1 MKPRAKR
8 RERRLEC
15 WHRRHHLV
23 AHGEVR
29 VEGHVDADRVDR
41 RGREPS
47 PVALD
52 LPELHRV
59 HEALDALRARRRRP
73 ERPPGPNQTR
83 EETRSR
89 GSRRRPELPPG
100 GRGPDSAQRLGRTL
114 ERDEELRLQVH
125 HRHRR
130 LLRLVVEREGERRV
144 PRLPARRRVG
154 RPSVDVAAVAPHRP
168 LEQVAALAQQRCL
181 ERGRRRCAQLGRR
194 PVRQE
199 VAQRDP
205 AAAAPGTAPEARRPH
220 RERVAPLPQLGQRP
234 HRRLEWHIR
243 IRARVDLEE
252 GDDVE
257 AELADDAEAAQVDAA
272 ALERGGVSL
281 ARVANEGAVGA
292 HKLEHRDVGG

>member
-73 ERPPGPNQTR
+73 ER
-83 EETRSR
+83 
-89 GSRRRPELPPG
+89 PPG

>member
-8 RERRLEC
+8 RERRLERR
-15 WHRRHHLV
+15 HRRHHLV

-29 VEGHVDADRVDR
+29 VEGHVDAERVDR
-41 RGREPS
+41 RGREPRL
-47 PVALD
+47 VALD
-52 LPELHRV
+52 LPELHCV

-73 ERPPGPNQTR
+73 KR
-83 EETRSR
+83 
-89 GSRRRPELPPG
+89 PPG

-154 RPSVDVAAVAPHRP
+154 RRSVDVAAVAPHRP

-194 PVRQE
+194 PVGQE

-220 RERVAPLPQLGQRP
+220 RERVAPRPQLGQRP

-292 HKLEHRDVGG
+292 HKLDHRDVGG

>member
-8 RERRLEC
+8 RERRLERR
-15 WHRRHHLV
+15 HRRHHLV

-29 VEGHVDADRVDR
+29 VEGHVDAERVDR
-41 RGREPS
+41 RGREPRL
-47 PVALD
+47 VALD
-52 LPELHRV
+52 LPQLDRV

-73 ERPPGPNQTR
+73 KR
-83 EETRSR
+83 
-89 GSRRRPELPPG
+89 PPG

-154 RPSVDVAAVAPHRP
+154 RRSVDVAAVAPHRP

-181 ERGRRRCAQLGRR
+181 ERGRRRSAQLGRR

-220 RERVAPLPQLGQRP
+220 RERVAPRPQLGQRP